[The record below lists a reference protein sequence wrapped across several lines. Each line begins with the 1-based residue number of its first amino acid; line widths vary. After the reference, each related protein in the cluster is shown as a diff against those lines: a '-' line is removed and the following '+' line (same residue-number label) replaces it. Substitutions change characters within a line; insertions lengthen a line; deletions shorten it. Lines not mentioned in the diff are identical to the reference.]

1 MFNKLPFPPKALP
14 IVFVVA
20 VAPWLGACSSTAV
33 VAGAGAT
40 STVAASEERGLG
52 GALTD
57 SRIKT
62 VINYYWFDAD
72 PEMHAGLSVS
82 VHEGR
87 ALLTGVVKN
96 EAERDEAVRLAW
108 KAGGVKEVINE
119 ILIDPSGSSG
129 TFARDTWIT
138 AKLRSRLLFDK
149 DISGINYTIDTVRGT
164 VHLIGIAQ
172 NRKELEKVLNHA
184 RTMDYVERVVNH
196 VVLKTDPR
204 RTANSGG

>member
-1 MFNKLPFPPKALP
+1 MFSKLSPLPRLALALLALALAP
-14 IVFVVA
+14 A
-20 VAPWLGACSSTAV
+20 VGACSTTGV

-40 STVAASEERGLG
+40 TTVAASEERGLG
-52 GALTD
+52 GALKD

-62 VINYYWFDAD
+62 VINYYWFDAS
-72 PEMHAGLSVS
+72 PEMYAGLSVS

-87 ALLTGVVKN
+87 ALLTGFARN
-96 EAERDEAVRLAW
+96 EAERDQAVRLAW

-119 ILIDPSGSSG
+119 ILIDPQGASG

-149 DISGINYTIDTVRGT
+149 EIVGINYTIDTVRGT

-184 RTMDYVERVVNH
+184 RSMDYVERVVNH
-196 VVLKTDPR
+196 VILKNDPR